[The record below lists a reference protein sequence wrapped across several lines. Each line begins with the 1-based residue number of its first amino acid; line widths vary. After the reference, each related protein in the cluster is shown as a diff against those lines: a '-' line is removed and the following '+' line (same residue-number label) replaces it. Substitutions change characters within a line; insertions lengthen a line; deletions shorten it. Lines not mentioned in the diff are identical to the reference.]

1 MRIQFLACLA
11 LGGAMIAGSALA
23 EPYVDYTPQKGLW
36 HVVTIRVEPSHIDD
50 YVSGLKHTWAPS
62 EEIAKKHGLIDSYQ
76 IMTKLNPE
84 DGQGNVLLIEHIP
97 NAALLEADQ
106 ARDQAMMKEFQ
117 AALPK
122 PDREKM
128 LADFDKYRT
137 FVGDDY
143 WNELVFTK

>member
-1 MRIQFLACLA
+1 
-11 LGGAMIAGSALA
+11 
-23 EPYVDYTPQKGLW
+23 VW
-36 HVVTIRVEPSHIDD
+36 HVVTVKVAPDHVDD
-50 YVSGLKHTWAPS
+50 YVSGLKHTWATS

-76 IMTKLNPE
+76 IMVKMNSE

-97 NAALLEADQ
+97 NIGLLEVDQ

-122 PDREKM
+122 PDRDKM
-128 LADFDKYRT
+128 LENFDKYRT

>member
-1 MRIQFLACLA
+1 MRVQVLACLA
-11 LGGAMIAGSALA
+11 VGVAMIAGSALA
-23 EPYVDYTPQKGLW
+23 EPYVDYTPQKGVW
-36 HVVTIRVEPSHIDD
+36 HVITVKVEPNHVDD
-50 YVSGLKHTWAPS
+50 YVTGLKRTWASS

-76 IMTKLNPE
+76 IMIKMNSE

-97 NAALLEADQ
+97 NIGLLEVDQ

-122 PDREKM
+122 PARDKM
-128 LADFDKYRT
+128 LENFDKYRT